1 MECIQLIFNWVKSYN
16 CCRMT
21 FMAQLTKVFLLVTNK
36 IINKINKQCLLMYSL
51 IGY

>member
-1 MECIQLIFNWVKSYN
+1 
-16 CCRMT
+16 
-21 FMAQLTKVFLLVTNK
+21 MAQLTKVFLLVTNK